1 MNTEQICFKIISLAG
16 ESFSKMVEALTAA
29 KNKEF
34 KKSEELIEESRE
46 ILHEAHGIHAE
57 LLTAEANGNNPEVSI
72 LLVHAQDNLMNTV
85 LAETFFTEMIQ
96 IYKDK

>member
-46 ILHEAHGIHAE
+46 ILHKAHEIHAE
-57 LLTAEANGNNPEVSI
+57 LLTAEANGNNPEISV

>member
-16 ESFSKMVEALTAA
+16 ESFSKMAEALAAA

-57 LLTAEANGNNPEVSI
+57 LLTAEANGNSPGISI

>member
-16 ESFSKMVEALTAA
+16 ESFSKMAEALTAA
-29 KNKEF
+29 KGKDF
-34 KKSEELIEESRE
+34 GKSEELMEESRG
-46 ILHEAHGIHAE
+46 ILHEAHVIHTE
-57 LLTAEANGNNPEVSI
+57 LLTAEANGNNPEFSV

>member
-34 KKSEELIEESRE
+34 KKSEELIEESIE
-46 ILHEAHGIHAE
+46 ILH
-57 LLTAEANGNNPEVSI
+57 
-72 LLVHAQDNLMNTV
+72 
-85 LAETFFTEMIQ
+85 
-96 IYKDK
+96 

>member
-16 ESFSKMVEALTAA
+16 ESFSKMAEALAAA
-29 KNKEF
+29 KSKDF
-34 KKSEELIEESRE
+34 KKSEELLEESRE
-46 ILHEAHGIHAE
+46 VLHKAHEIHAE
-57 LLTAEANGNNPEVSI
+57 LLTAEANGNNPEISV